1 MRTLNRIKKQ
11 RRPFTEEHFYI
22 FRSANNTYQL
32 RDAKSHMV
40 ISTAHSLE
48 DIKRCLYVILNRYKH
63 YDKYLRAISSLS
75 EQTVSPKDFERRQK
89 EWKHSGKDYKKIV
102 EELIDNHN
110 TSQAEVEDHRKR
122 IVVQITPTKPVKE
135 EKVIPVLPNTLT
147 KIHKKKKSRL

>member
-48 DIKRCLYVILNRYKH
+48 DIKKCLYIILNRYKH

-102 EELIDNHN
+102 EELIDNYN
-110 TSQAEVEDHRKR
+110 STQAEVEDRRKR
-122 IVVQITPTKPVKE
+122 VIVKVTPMTPPKEERTIPPTHSPVK
-135 EKVIPVLPNTLT
+135 L
-147 KIHKKKKSRL
+147 HKRKKSRL